1 MLEDQ
6 MKLWN
11 QKSLEAELSGN
22 ADAVTAVEAQLG
34 LIAEALVK
42 VPKTEPGV
50 AVAVSSNS
58 TNLSVQKFVEA
69 QINAIDEF
77 RPGVDVAKFLQAAEN
92 AFGQCKLQTD
102 GEGLLVKYLPLRF
115 CQDYRTAWNK
125 YNDATPIT
133 TFAEFKM
140 YMQKTHANPTTTF
153 QLLDKFDLLE
163 RVATESY
170 TDYALRIT
178 CG

>member
-92 AFGQCKLQTD
+92 AYGQCKLQTG
-102 GEGLLVKYLPLRF
+102 GEGLLVKYLSLRF
-115 CQDYRTAWNK
+115 CQDYRTA
-125 YNDATPIT
+125 
-133 TFAEFKM
+133 
-140 YMQKTHANPTTTF
+140 
-153 QLLDKFDLLE
+153 
-163 RVATESY
+163 
-170 TDYALRIT
+170 
-178 CG
+178 